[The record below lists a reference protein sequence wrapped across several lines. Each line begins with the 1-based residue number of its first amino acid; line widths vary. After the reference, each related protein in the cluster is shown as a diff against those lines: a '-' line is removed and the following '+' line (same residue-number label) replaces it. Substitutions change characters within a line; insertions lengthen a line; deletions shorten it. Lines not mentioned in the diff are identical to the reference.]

1 LVRPL
6 RQGLQRPLAGDDRAL
21 DAEGLHP
28 VLIDAGVGAAD
39 AGGGDLQQQLVAARL
54 RDRQLFHPCVLRPF
68 YSALLT
74 EMCQFCVKTA

>member
-28 VLIDAGVGAAD
+28 VLIDAG
-39 AGGGDLQQQLVAARL
+39 GGDLQQQLVAARL

-68 YSALLT
+68 YSILLT
-74 EMCQFCVKTA
+74 ERRQICVKTA